1 MSRGVN
7 PQFSNSKK
15 FHTQLRRP
23 PKNNSIDARAIS
35 TPMPRYTVTPWRDVS
50 ELLRLRSQLYQLGEF
65 KDADR
70 RQEAVNQ
77 VSATH
82 PPVPRRKKKSKKKY

>member
-1 MSRGVN
+1 MASARNSRT
-7 PQFSNSKK
+7 PKSFTPSYAAPKK
-15 FHTQLRRP
+15 I
-23 PKNNSIDARAIS
+23 NSIDARAIS

-65 KDADR
+65 KDTDR

-77 VSATH
+77 VSAMH
-82 PPVPRRKKKSKKKY
+82 PPVPRRKKKSLKKIS

>member
-1 MSRGVN
+1 
-7 PQFSNSKK
+7 
-15 FHTQLRRP
+15 
-23 PKNNSIDARAIS
+23 
-35 TPMPRYTVTPWRDVS
+35 MPRYTVTPWRDVS
-50 ELLRLRSQLYQLGEF
+50 ELLRLRGQLYRLGEF

-82 PPVPRRKKKSKKKY
+82 PPVLRKKKKGLKKTNLAKDGLWGRRSSGTEELE

>member
-1 MSRGVN
+1 
-7 PQFSNSKK
+7 
-15 FHTQLRRP
+15 
-23 PKNNSIDARAIS
+23 
-35 TPMPRYTVTPWRDVS
+35 MPRYTVTPWRDVS
-50 ELLRLRSQLYQLGEF
+50 ELLRLRGQLYRLGEF

-82 PPVPRRKKKSKKKY
+82 PPVLQKKRV